1 MPNHNKADSSFEA
14 AAMRII
20 IQPLIDEELEMFDT
34 YNAIPHEYSPEFQA
48 KLKKLLNRY
57 RFISFSRSS
66 VLWCKRVAICLMLIA
81 TLTFVSCV
89 AIKPLREKIANAFI
103 TWYSEYVSVYFSS
116 EDSGAPEMQK
126 EISVPEGYTLLHEV
140 DKNDYYTA
148 RYMNASNELLTYT
161 ISPHQQK
168 ETFYDTEHHTIESTS
183 VSTVEGIFLIG
194 EAGYENM
201 LTWSINGYDYSIV
214 GFISLEEIKKM
225 LEVNQ

>member
-1 MPNHNKADSSFEA
+1 
-14 AAMRII
+14 
-20 IQPLIDEELEMFDT
+20 
-34 YNAIPHEYSPEFQA
+34 
-48 KLKKLLNRY
+48 
-57 RFISFSRSS
+57 
-66 VLWCKRVAICLMLIA
+66 
-81 TLTFVSCV
+81 
-89 AIKPLREKIANAFI
+89 
-103 TWYSEYVSVYFSS
+103 
-116 EDSGAPEMQK
+116 MQK
-126 EISVPEGYTLLHEV
+126 EIPVPEGYTLLHEV

-214 GFISLEEIKKM
+214 GFISLEEMKKM
-225 LEVNQ
+225 LEVNQWSKSKTGTVFFKKPPVSVFFFTISSKMRFSPIFIRYI